1 MIRTWLLAVIL
12 FFSCSQKTKVP
23 DTVLPPDKMEKLL
36 MDMLR
41 AEELLNKVQIDSTL
55 KDSITRFNLYQ
66 SVLAFHKT
74 DKENFKKSFT
84 YYENHPNLLKPIL
97 DSMYAKANKKTDTT
111 IKLPARL
118 KKFSKK

>member
-1 MIRTWLLAVIL
+1 MIRIWVLAVIL
-12 FFSCSQKTKVP
+12 FSCSQKTKVP
-23 DTVLPPDKMEKLL
+23 DTILPPEKMEKLL

-41 AEELLNKVQIDSTL
+41 TEELLNKVQIDSTL
-55 KDSITRFNLYQ
+55 KDSVTRFNLYQ

-97 DSMYAKANKKTDTT
+97 DSMYAQASKKTDTT
-111 IKLPARL
+111 IKMPAKL
-118 KKFSKK
+118 KKISKK